1 MVSAISVSVADAP
14 VARCGH
20 GSLAGSLWSWLT
32 RWLAVVMAHSLA
44 RCDAQNKYG
53 KPCARI
59 VRLLLDKK
67 QMEEKFVRTPS

>member
-1 MVSAISVSVADAP
+1 MPPS
-14 VARCGH
+14 
-20 GSLAGSLWSWLT
+20 
-32 RWLAVVMAHSLA
+32 LAVVMAHSLA